1 MTIKTVTISEGKKEF
16 TAIVKGALLKQEEI
30 VITKRGHPV
39 AALLSYKE
47 YLDYKK
53 LRTYLK
59 MLELSAAMKNAGIKA
74 ADVYAASKKELEERK
89 PYQVPA

>member
-1 MTIKTVTISEGKKEF
+1 MTTKTITISEGKKGF
-16 TAIVKGALLKQEEI
+16 TSIVKESALNQEEI

-59 MLELSAAMKNAGIKA
+59 MLEISTAMKNAGIKA
-74 ADVYAASKKELEERK
+74 ADVYKASKKELEERQK
-89 PYQVPA
+89 P

>member
-1 MTIKTVTISEGKKEF
+1 MTTKTITISEGKKGF
-16 TAIVKGALLKQEEI
+16 TAIVKESALTREEI
-30 VITKRGHPV
+30 IITKRGHPV

-59 MLELSAAMKNAGIKA
+59 MLELSASMKDAGIKA

-89 PYQVPA
+89 P

>member
-1 MTIKTVTISEGKKEF
+1 MATKTITISEGKKEF
-16 TAIVKGALLKQEEI
+16 TSIVKESASHQDGI

-47 YLDYKK
+47 YVDYKK

-59 MLELSAAMKNAGIKA
+59 MLELSATMKEAGVKS
-74 ADVYAASKKELEERK
+74 ADVYETSKKQLEERK
-89 PYQVPA
+89 P

>member
-1 MTIKTVTISEGKKEF
+1 MTTKTITISEGKKGF
-16 TAIVKGALLKQEEI
+16 TAIVKESALTREEI
-30 VITKRGHPV
+30 IITKRGHPV

-59 MLELSAAMKNAGIKA
+59 MLELSASMKDAGIKA
-74 ADVYAASKKELEERK
+74 ADVYATSKKELEERK
-89 PYQVPA
+89 P

>member
-1 MTIKTVTISEGKKEF
+1 MTTKTITISEGKKGF
-16 TAIVKGALLKQEEI
+16 TSIVKESALKQEGI

-59 MLELSAAMKNAGIKA
+59 MLELSATMKDAGIKA
-74 ADVYAASKKELEERK
+74 ADVYAASKKELEARK
-89 PYQVPA
+89 P

>member
-1 MTIKTVTISEGKKEF
+1 MTIKTITISEGKKGF
-16 TAIVKGALLKQEEI
+16 TTIVKESVMNQEEI

-53 LRTYLK
+53 LRTYLR
-59 MLELSAAMKNAGIKA
+59 MLDLSATMKDIGIKT
-74 ADVYAASKKELEERK
+74 ADVYAASRKELEERK
-89 PYQVPA
+89 P